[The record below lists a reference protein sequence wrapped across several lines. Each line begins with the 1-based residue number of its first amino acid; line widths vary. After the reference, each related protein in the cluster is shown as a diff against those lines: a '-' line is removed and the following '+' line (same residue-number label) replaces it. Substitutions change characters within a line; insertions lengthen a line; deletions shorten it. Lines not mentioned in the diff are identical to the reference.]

1 MPHGPIL
8 VKECNFAHHR
18 DEIRRGQKKKLSQAA
33 GSQAGLDTFQVEC
46 QVSTLK
52 TQKKWGVQRVMLDS
66 GAMTLEGGGLINSES
81 SELDVTIFGGPIER
95 PQDP

>member
-66 GAMTLEGGGLINSES
+66 GANIVPRML
-81 SELDVTIFGGPIER
+81 R
-95 PQDP
+95 K